1 MSYLTK
7 LFDEMQKNKHGYVPD
22 ILDFENDFLR
32 DKAVVARLKDVD
44 LNGLA
49 VSYMLEDDDF
59 KNIIY
64 SGLEFE
70 LQDEIDHYNN
80 LIDNKKTE
88 DKEDEVSIFDP
99 EYKWQHFNQAEID
112 AGFSGTGREFC

>member
-1 MSYLTK
+1 MSHLEK

-22 ILDFENDFLR
+22 ILDFESDFLR
-32 DKAVVARLKDVD
+32 DKAVVARLKDFD
-44 LNGLA
+44 LNSLA
-49 VSYMLEDDDF
+49 VSYMLEDAEF
-59 KNIIY
+59 KNTIY
-64 SGLEFE
+64 GELEFE

-80 LIDNKKTE
+80 LVDDKKTTA
-88 DKEDEVSIFDP
+88 KEDDVSIFDP

>member
-1 MSYLTK
+1 
-7 LFDEMQKNKHGYVPD
+7 MQKNKHGYVPD
-22 ILDFENDFLR
+22 ILDFENDVLR
-32 DKAVVARLKDVD
+32 DRAVVARLKDVD

-49 VSYMLEDDDF
+49 VSYMLEDGEF
-59 KNIIY
+59 KNTIY

-80 LIDNKKTE
+80 LIDDKKASAV
-88 DKEDEVSIFDP
+88 DDEVSIFDP